1 VSVSLVLISL
11 AAAFIYAIA
20 AIMLKRATAN
30 GIGPWRVAFVTNWIQ
45 AVMFSPYWLLGG
57 APFTPTHLL
66 HAAICGAC
74 FFVGQIFTFLALSRG
89 DVSIA
94 TPVLGTKIILV
105 ALFTSLLVAEPVT
118 TSLWIAAVLT
128 SLATAMLGS
137 TGRGNV
143 VAFGV
148 SIAYGF
154 AAAACYAMTDVLVQ
168 KWAPLWGFG
177 HFAPAMFLTVGLLS
191 FGLVPLF
198 RGRLGALP
206 WRWLGPGAALLGV
219 QAALLTYAIIA
230 SGSATV
236 TNVLYNSRGIWTVL
250 IVWRLG
256 PWFENTERDHGSS
269 IMRRRL
275 LAALILL
282 TAIVLAVRR

>member
-1 VSVSLVLISL
+1 MSQTAILLSL
-11 AAAFIYAIA
+11 AAAFIYAVA
-20 AIMLKRATAN
+20 AIMLKRATAH
-30 GIGPWRVAFVTNWIQ
+30 GIGPWRVTFVTNWIQ
-45 AVMFSPYWLLGG
+45 AIMFAPYWLLGG
-57 APFTPTHLL
+57 APFTPEHLL

-105 ALFTSLLVAEPVT
+105 ALFTSVLMAEPVT
-118 TSLWIAAVLT
+118 PALWVAAVLT
-128 SLATAMLGS
+128 SIATAMLGS

-143 VAFGV
+143 SSFGV

-154 AAAACYAMTDVLVQ
+154 AAAVSYALTDVFVQ
-168 KWAPLWGFG
+168 KWARLWGFG

-191 FGLVPLF
+191 LGLIPLF
-198 RGRLGALP
+198 GGPLRVLP
-206 WRWLGPGAALLGV
+206 WRWLVPGAALLGV
-219 QAALLTYAIIA
+219 QAAALTYAIIV

-250 IVWRLG
+250 LVWRLG
-256 PWFENTERDHGSS
+256 HWFENRESDHGTK

-282 TAIVLAVRR
+282 TAIILAVRR